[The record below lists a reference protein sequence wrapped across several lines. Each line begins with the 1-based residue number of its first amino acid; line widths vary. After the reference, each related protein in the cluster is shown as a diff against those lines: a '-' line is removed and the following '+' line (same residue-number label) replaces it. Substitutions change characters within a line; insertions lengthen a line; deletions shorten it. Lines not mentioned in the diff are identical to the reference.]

1 MPPTHQVNQPY
12 THTGHDHA
20 RQRSAEYDQRQG
32 YATPLDGPREVGSR
46 NLLAFITAHS
56 PPLWEAYAGVSHFL
70 LRQYDEALATV
81 ERAPKLHIT
90 YAYMASAQAELD
102 RLDDA
107 RGTIK
112 TLLKLAPHFTLKE
125 VARIWPFRIDEDR
138 NRVLDGLRK
147 AGLPEG

>member
-1 MPPTHQVNQPY
+1 
-12 THTGHDHA
+12 
-20 RQRSAEYDQRQG
+20 
-32 YATPLDGPREVGSR
+32 
-46 NLLAFITAHS
+46 
-56 PPLWEAYAGVSHFL
+56 
-70 LRQYDEALATV
+70 
-81 ERAPKLHIT
+81 
-90 YAYMASAQAELD
+90 MASAQAELD

-138 NRVLDGLRK
+138 NRVLDALRK